1 MALTVLRVL
10 FAALPLPRT
19 ERRRMATQDD
29 VRRIALALPEVV
41 ESEDRFAFSVPS
53 KGKEKGI
60 AWVWL
65 ERVHPKRA
73 RVQQPAVLAIRV
85 ANEGEKQELVAADPD
100 KFFTEPH
107 YNGFPAVL
115 VRLAEVDVDEL
126 TELLTDAWRIQAP
139 KALVA
144 EFDGRHASP

>member
-1 MALTVLRVL
+1 V
-10 FAALPLPRT
+10 
-19 ERRRMATQDD
+19 ATQDD

-41 ESEDRFAFSVPS
+41 ESEDRFAFSVQ
-53 KGKEKGI
+53 GKEKGL

-65 ERVHPKRA
+65 EREYPKKA
-73 RVQQPAVLAIRV
+73 RVPQSAVLAVRV
-85 ANEGEKQELVAADPD
+85 ANESEKQELLAADPD

-126 TELLTDAWRIQAP
+126 TELLIDAWRIQAP

-144 EFDGRHASP
+144 EFDRRHASP